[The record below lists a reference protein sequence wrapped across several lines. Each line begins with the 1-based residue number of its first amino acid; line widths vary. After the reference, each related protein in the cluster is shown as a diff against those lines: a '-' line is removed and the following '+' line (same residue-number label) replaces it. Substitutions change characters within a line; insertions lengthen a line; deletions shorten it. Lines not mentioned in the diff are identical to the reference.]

1 MAFKIKALKTVEAVE
16 ELVLLDNIFNS
27 TQEALDFVKTNL
39 SLNNVNGNTNI
50 VVITINDV
58 HYHYFE
64 IIEE

>member
-1 MAFKIKALKTVEAVE
+1 MTFKIKALKIVESIE

-27 TQEALDFVKTNL
+27 TQEALDFVKANL
-39 SLNNVNGNTNI
+39 SLNNVNENTTV

-64 IIEE
+64 IIEG

>member
-1 MAFKIKALKTVEAVE
+1 MTFKIKALKIVESIE
-16 ELVLLDNIFNS
+16 ELVVLDNIFNS

-39 SLNNVNGNTNI
+39 SLNNVNENTNV

-64 IIEE
+64 IIEG

>member
-1 MAFKIKALKTVEAVE
+1 MTFRIKALKNVEAIE
-16 ELVLLDNIFNS
+16 ELVLLDNIFNT

-39 SLNNVNGNTNI
+39 SLNNVNENTNI

-64 IIEE
+64 IIEQ

>member
-1 MAFKIKALKTVEAVE
+1 MTFKIKALKTIEGIE

-27 TQEALDFVKTNL
+27 AQEALDFVKANL
-39 SLNNVNGNTNI
+39 SLNNIVENTNI

-64 IIEE
+64 IIEG

>member
-1 MAFKIKALKTVEAVE
+1 MTFRIKALKNVEAIE

-27 TQEALDFVKTNL
+27 TQEALDFEKTNL
-39 SLNNVNGNTNI
+39 SLNNVNENTNI

-64 IIEE
+64 IIEQ

>member
-1 MAFKIKALKTVEAVE
+1 MTFKIKALKTVESIE
-16 ELVLLDNIFNS
+16 ELVVLDNIFNS

-39 SLNNVNGNTNI
+39 SLNNVNENTNI

-64 IIEE
+64 IIEG

>member
-1 MAFKIKALKTVEAVE
+1 MTFRIKALKNVESIE
-16 ELVLLDNIFNS
+16 ELVVLDNIFNS

-39 SLNNVNGNTNI
+39 SLNNVNENTNI

-64 IIEE
+64 IIEG

>member
-1 MAFKIKALKTVEAVE
+1 MTFKIKALKTVESIE

-39 SLNNVNGNTNI
+39 SLNNVNENTNV

-64 IIEE
+64 IIEG

>member
-1 MAFKIKALKTVEAVE
+1 MTFRIKALKNVEAIE

-39 SLNNVNGNTNI
+39 SLNNVNENTNI

-64 IIEE
+64 IIEQ

>member
-1 MAFKIKALKTVEAVE
+1 MTFKIKALKTVESIE

-27 TQEALDFVKTNL
+27 TQEALDFLKANL
-39 SLNNVNGNTNI
+39 SLNNVNENTNV

-64 IIEE
+64 IIEG